1 MVEFTPQGRLWAR
14 YRTTNDPR
22 THERLINEYA
32 PLVGYVAGR
41 LRAHLPPHMDE
52 SDLNQWGLLGL
63 IDAIARFDP
72 TRAIRFETFAMTRI
86 RGAIIDELR
95 GLDWVPR
102 SVRTRARQVERAIA
116 EIERQKGA
124 TATDAEVAEYLG
136 ITPETLDATFVD
148 ISRGSM
154 MALDDAFVGTGT
166 PDTIALIDVLADT
179 SASSPTQVVSQA
191 DRTAAIDA
199 ALEQLPERERLVV
212 RLYYFDEMTLK
223 EIAKILNV
231 SESRASQLHSKGILR
246 LRARLADDTDR
257 VLETDA

>member
-1 MVEFTPQGRLWAR
+1 LTEYTAQGRLWAR
-14 YRTTNDPR
+14 YRSTNDQR

-41 LRAHLPPHMDE
+41 LRAHLPPHLDE

-63 IDAIARFDP
+63 IDAIDRFDP

-116 EIERQKGA
+116 EVERQKGA

-136 ITPETLDATFVD
+136 ITAETLDATFVD
-148 ISRGSM
+148 ISRGSL
-154 MALDDAFVGTGT
+154 MALDDAFVGGGTG
-166 PDTIALIDVLADT
+166 DAVALIDVLADT
-179 SASSPTQVVSQA
+179 YSSSPTQVVSQT
-191 DRTAAIDA
+191 DRTEAVES
-199 ALEQLPERERLVV
+199 ALSHLPERERLVV
-212 RLYYFDEMTLK
+212 RLYYYDEMTLK
-223 EIAKILNV
+223 EIAKILSV

-246 LRARLADDTDR
+246 LRARLADDSDR
-257 VLETDA
+257 VLGTDA

>member
-1 MVEFTPQGRLWAR
+1 MAEFTAQGRLWAR
-14 YRTTNDPR
+14 YRSTKDRR

-41 LRAHLPPHMDE
+41 LRAHLPSHLDE

-63 IDAIARFDP
+63 IDAIDRFDP

-124 TATDAEVAEYLG
+124 AASDAEVAEYLG
-136 ITPETLDATFVD
+136 ITAETLDATFVD
-148 ISRGSM
+148 ISRGSL
-154 MALDDAFVGTGT
+154 MALDDAFVGAGTG
-166 PDTIALIDVLADT
+166 DTVALIDVLADT
-179 SASSPTQVVSQA
+179 RASSPTQVVSQT
-191 DRTAAIDA
+191 DRTEVIEA
-199 ALEQLPERERLVV
+199 ALDQLPERERLVI

-223 EIAKILNV
+223 EIAKILSV

-246 LRARLADDTDR
+246 LRARLGEDSDR
-257 VLETDA
+257 VLDPDG